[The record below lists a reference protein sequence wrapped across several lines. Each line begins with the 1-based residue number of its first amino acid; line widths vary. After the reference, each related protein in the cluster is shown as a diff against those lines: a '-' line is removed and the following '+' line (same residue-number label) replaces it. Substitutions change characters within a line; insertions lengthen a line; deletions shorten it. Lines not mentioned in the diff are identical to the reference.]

1 LSPAQ
6 VFLTTQP
13 GWAFASLAELRRR
26 GARGYV
32 PFFHRDSTLLAPA
45 PPRDSP
51 PLCTP
56 GDSWGLLALAEAGDG
71 PAGDATARLAG
82 GLRPARLREALARWV
97 DPSAPRRFSVGSE
110 VWGETALHRGT
121 LRQSVQEALR
131 RALPEWQPVPSGGV
145 RIFCKADARAALA
158 GLRLASN
165 LHPGEG
171 GREGALR
178 EHLACGLLVLAGATA
193 SHPVLDP
200 FAGSG
205 TILRAAWERFGVQ
218 TCLGYEVDGEALRL
232 ARRTVG
238 APRTRLVHA
247 SYEACRPERLPPGT
261 RLVSNLPFGTR
272 YPEVPLRR
280 LGPFLER
287 CLERVAGMALLINR
301 EQGERVAQELDL
313 GRKNVLVLGQPA
325 CIVYTPLS
333 PS

>member
-13 GWAFASLAELRRR
+13 GWAFASLAELRQR
-26 GARGYV
+26 GVRGYV

-45 PPRDSP
+45 PPSEGP
-51 PLCTP
+51 PLWTP
-56 GDSWGLLALAEAGDG
+56 GDSWGLLALAEAGEG
-71 PAGDATARLAG
+71 QREDATARLAG

-97 DPSAPRRFSVGSE
+97 DPSAPRRYSVGSA

-121 LRQSVQEALR
+121 LRQDVQEALGK
-131 RALPEWQPVPSGGV
+131 ALPGWQAGPSGGV
-145 RIFCKADARAALA
+145 RFFCKADAKAALC
-158 GLRLASN
+158 GVRLASN

-171 GREGALR
+171 DREGALR

-193 SHPVLDP
+193 GHPVLDP

-238 APRTRLVHA
+238 APRTRLVHD
-247 SYEACRPERLPPGT
+247 SFEACRPERLPPGT
-261 RLVSNLPFGTR
+261 RLVSNLPFGAR
-272 YPEVPLRR
+272 FAAVPLRR

-287 CLERVAGMALLINR
+287 CLEHVAGMALLMNR
-301 EQGERVAQELDL
+301 EQGQRVAQELDL

-325 CIVYTPLS
+325 CIVYTPL
-333 PS
+333 